1 MGFFSRLANLWKGF
15 LSIFIGDIEEKHPEI
30 AYENAINAMTE
41 KYATLKTAAAGLI
54 KNRSKLE
61 ARIQKNEA
69 ALEELKYDLEAA
81 LAKEDDEIALVL
93 IERQDQLVADV
104 ESAKKELNQ
113 AVNDAESVK
122 ESLRAVKA
130 EIENLKR
137 ERDTTVAKIKSAEAR
152 KQIQEQLDG
161 LTVDD
166 ELKALENVREYRDRI
181 EAEVQIG
188 DELEEGS
195 LEGKLKEI
203 RKEGAKNKARAR
215 LEQLKAQRAG
225 ASEPEATSETVAE
238 AAGGDAGADAPDAGG
253 DAPAKNL

>member
-15 LSIFIGDIEEKHPEI
+15 QHLRWKPREKHPEI

-61 ARIQKNEA
+61 ARIQKNEKE
-69 ALEELKYDLEAA
+69 LEEGKYDLDAA
-81 LAKEDDEIALVL
+81 LAKGDDEIALVL
-93 IERQDQLVADV
+93 IERQDQLTADI
-104 ESAKKELNQ
+104 ETARGELNQ
-113 AVNDAESVK
+113 AVKDAESVK
-122 ESLRAVKA
+122 ESLRSVKA

-166 ELKALENVREYRDRI
+166 ELKALDNVREYRDRI

-188 DELEEGS
+188 NELEEGS

-203 RKEGAKNKARAR
+203 RKEGAKTKARAR

-225 ASEPEATSETVAE
+225 VSEPEAAAEAVAE
-238 AAGGDAGADAPDAGG
+238 SGGDGAADAPDAGG
-253 DAPAKNL
+253 DGPAKNL